1 MDDSFSSIVP
11 FNSFIPFHSNLSKIQ
26 HEKIHN
32 LDLEQEYI
40 NENIPTLHTEPPN
53 TSIVPQRSD
62 REVLTYFR
70 PTVLQH
76 SVSKDELVSSK
87 AEDSNGPRRS
97 KRTITA
103 PKKYS
108 PPPINRRTSKK

>member
-1 MDDSFSSIVP
+1 MP

-26 HEKIHN
+26 HEQIHN
-32 LDLEQEYI
+32 LDLEHEYL

-53 TSIVPQRSD
+53 TSIVPPRPY
-62 REVLTYFR
+62 REVLTFFR
-70 PTVLQH
+70 PTVIQH
-76 SVSKDELVSSK
+76 TVSKDEIVSSK
-87 AEDSNGPRRS
+87 AENSKEPRRS